1 MKTDILFYKLFEMQ
15 PFAMIDTTE
24 IFDDIHESVAVQQ
37 YAQQFAQENKLK
49 SVPSLLQFGLSIQQI
64 AEALKLPVET
74 IEAARQKGL

>member
-15 PFAMIDTTE
+15 PFAMIDATE

-37 YAQQFAQENKLK
+37 YAQENKLK

>member
-1 MKTDILFYKLFEMQ
+1 
-15 PFAMIDTTE
+15 MIDTTE

-37 YAQQFAQENKLK
+37 YAQQYAQENKLE